1 LKKVDLKKMI
11 RNKFMKMKR
20 NNLIIAATALSL
32 FFALDSYSKEDQGRR
47 PATNS
52 AHGRGM
58 ANGGVNTLDNSCSP
72 ATAKTDLDINNVR
85 TKILSGG
92 DMWWD
97 LTSAKYEV
105 PKGGGAHSIFAG
117 SLWIGGLDAGGQ
129 LKVAAATYRQ
139 NGNDYWPGPLDTVN
153 VSISGDQCQKYDQHY
168 KITLKE
174 VEQFNGWFSNPSD
187 PAYAGYTIPL
197 SISNWPAHGDQS
209 KNQARF
215 LAPFHDAVGD
225 GQYSPSNGDYPDF
238 DLSGQASC
246 GWRLYGDE
254 ALWWVFN
261 DKGNIHTETN
271 AQAIGLEI
279 QAVAFAFSTNDEIN
293 NMTFY
298 KYKVIN
304 RSSYAMEHTWFGQ
317 WIDMDL
323 GKYDDDYVG
332 CDVGRGL
339 GYTYNGAMC
348 DGTGGP
354 GQYGCQPPACGCDFF
369 QGPIADP
376 FDGVD
381 NNRNG
386 IIDEPNEQI
395 IMSQFIYYNNDFNP
409 VNGNPRTGTHYYNY
423 LKGYWGDGT
432 HMTYGGNGVNTG
444 VPCQFM
450 FPGTSDPTGWGTNRV
465 PQPAWTEA
473 SAGNAPGDRRF
484 MQSAG
489 SFTLQPG
496 AVNYITTGIVWAR
509 ATSGGPAGSVSL
521 LRLVDDKAQALFDNC
536 FKVLNGPTAPDVT
549 IQEMDKELILRLDN
563 KPSPL
568 SNNYMEKYAELDPQ
582 IQAVDTFNFLLK
594 DSFKFEGYEIF
605 QLHDAFVSASDL
617 DNIDKARLVAQ
628 CDEKNG
634 VSRII
639 NFVPNNDLG
648 GAVPQEMVVGADKGI
663 QHTFDIT
670 TDAFA
675 LNDRRLVNQKTY
687 YYMAIAY
694 GYNNFIPYQ
703 QDQPF
708 QASSPL
714 NASLAGQK
722 LPYKRGR
729 QNIKLY
735 SAIPHIPAP
744 QHGGTVI
751 QGGYGSGPMITRIN
765 GNGNGG
771 NVLDLT
777 PASTAAILAAPAPT
791 HRLDNV
797 QYVGGAGPVNIKVID
812 PLNVPVGN
820 FSLYF
825 HGASS
830 LNVLNPTAVW
840 TLYNEDTGDSTS
852 LQTPISVPHICCGNA
867 VSSNAK
873 ANQSIAVPNEQIFP
887 NWGISLTI
895 TQPTGTLYAPGDN
908 TYDFLEGTMT
918 FTDDTKNWLSGI
930 PDVDGYSD
938 FNWIRGGT
946 QKAVVTTNCDV
957 AFDSY
962 SGTVG
967 FLDAKEQ
974 YSKIL
979 GGTWAPYRLCSSS
992 KMVKGSFCNLNGP
1005 ADTLMIATYATLNKM
1020 QFLPSVDIVITNDQS
1035 KWSRC
1040 PVFELSDQ
1048 ASLAEGNARKFDLR
1062 NTGSVDKTGAKNFP
1076 STDNND
1082 FANGMGWFPGY
1093 AINVETGERLNIAF
1107 GEDSWLAGYH
1117 GRDMMW
1123 NPTSDVFDQ
1132 LMKNVWGGKHYIYVF
1147 GHNRKYFPNLS
1158 TTDPNQVNVPAYDG
1172 GAFIHDKLNTHSQID
1187 RRNVFKDCEWVGIP
1201 MLVPGQTLRSTD
1213 VKIRLRVSRPY
1224 MNDLNLATDSMIGN
1238 PNNLSAG
1245 NRIKP
1250 WYKFSTANLT
1260 TLTNNWPAAS
1270 KALDLINIVPNPY
1283 YAYSSYETDKL
1294 SNLVKITNLPGK
1306 CTINIYTISGI
1317 LVRQYKKDNDIT
1329 YQDWDL
1335 KNTAGIPI
1343 ASGLYI
1349 IHVDVPGVGHKI
1361 LKWFGVARPLDLES
1375 F

>member
-1 LKKVDLKKMI
+1 
-11 RNKFMKMKR
+11 MKG
-20 NNLIIAATALSL
+20 IATALSL
-32 FFALDSYSKEDQGRR
+32 LAALDSYSKELPGKL
-47 PATNS
+47 PAAS
-52 AHGRGM
+52 HERG
-58 ANGGVNTLDNSCSP
+58 ASNGVQILSNSCSP

-85 TKILSGG
+85 AKILSGG

-97 LTSAKYEV
+97 LVSAKYEV
-105 PKGGGAHSIFAG
+105 PKGGGAHSVYAG

-129 LKVAAATYRQ
+129 LKVAAQTYRQ
-139 NGNDYWPGPLDTVN
+139 TGNDFWPGPLDTVN
-153 VSISGDQCQKYDQHY
+153 VSITGDQCQKYDQHY

-174 VEQFNGWFSNPSD
+174 VEQFNGWFNNPSD
-187 PAYAGYTIPL
+187 PAYAGYSIPL
-197 SISNWPAHGDQS
+197 SISNWPAHGDPS
-209 KNQARF
+209 KNQAAF
-215 LAPFHDAVGD
+215 LAPFHDTYGSGKYEVA
-225 GQYSPSNGDYPDF
+225 NGDYPDF
-238 DLSGQASC
+238 DLNGQASC

-279 QAVAFAFSTNDEIN
+279 QAEAFAFSTNDEIN

-298 KYKVIN
+298 KYKIIN

-323 GKYDDDYVG
+323 GKGDDDYVG

-339 GYTYNGAMC
+339 GYTYNGATC
-348 DGTGGP
+348 DGNGGP
-354 GQYGCQPPACGCDFF
+354 GTYGCQPPACGCDFF
-369 QGPIADP
+369 QGPVADP
-376 FDGVD
+376 FDGID

-386 IIDEPNEQI
+386 VIDEPGEQI

-432 HMTYGGNGVNTG
+432 HMTYGGDGVNTG

-450 FPGTSDPTGWGTNRV
+450 FPGTSDPTGWGTNHI
-465 PQPAWTEA
+465 PQPSWTEA
-473 SAGNAPGDRRF
+473 SSGNKPGDRRF
-484 MQSAG
+484 LQSAG
-489 SFTLQPG
+489 QFTLQPG

-521 LRLVDDKAQALFDNC
+521 LRMVDDKAQALFDNC
-536 FKVLNGPTAPDVT
+536 FKVLNGPTAPDLSL
-549 IQEMDKELILRLDN
+549 QELDKEVIIRLDN
-563 KPSPL
+563 KPPPL
-568 SNNYMEKYAELDPQ
+568 SNNYLEKYAELDPQ
-582 IQAVDTFNFLLK
+582 IQAVDTFNFALNAT
-594 DSFKFEGYEIF
+594 FNFEGYQIF
-605 QLHDAFVSASDL
+605 QLHDALVSASDL
-617 DNIDKARLVAQ
+617 DNVDKARLVAQ
-628 CDEKNG
+628 CDVKNG

-663 QHTFDIT
+663 QHSFDIT

-687 YYMAIAY
+687 YYMAVAY
-694 GYNNFIPYQ
+694 GYNQFIPYA
-703 QDQPF
+703 QDVPF
-708 QASSPL
+708 QPASPL
-714 NASLAGQK
+714 NPSLAGQK

-771 NVLDLT
+771 NVVDLT

-791 HRLDNV
+791 HRLDNI

-825 HGASS
+825 HGSTTG
-830 LNVLNPTAVW
+830 NVLSPTSVW
-840 TLYNEDTGDSTS
+840 TLFNEDTRDSST
-852 LQTPISVPHICCGNA
+852 TVKCCGNA
-867 VSSNAK
+867 AGSNAK
-873 ANQSIAVPNEQIFP
+873 ANQAIGVSNEQIFP
-887 NWGISLTI
+887 NWGISLTVV
-895 TQPTGTLYAPGDN
+895 QPAGFAFSTTEHI
-908 TYDFLEGTMT
+908 YDFLEGTMT
-918 FTDDTKNWLSGI
+918 FADETKNWLSGI
-930 PDVDGYSD
+930 PDADGYSD
-938 FNWIRGGT
+938 YNWIRGGT
-946 QKAVVTTNCDV
+946 QLAVVTTTCD
-957 AFDSY
+957 ATFDSY
-962 SGTVG
+962 FSGPRIAPV
-967 FLDAKEQ
+967 FLDSKEQ
-974 YSKIL
+974 YSKVL
-979 GGTWAPYRLCSSS
+979 GGTWAPYRLCASNAVVNSQLCS
-992 KMVKGSFCNLNGP
+992 RNGP
-1005 ADTLMIATYATLNKM
+1005 AWDPVTVTQTKI
-1020 QFLPSVDIVITNDQS
+1020 QQLPSVDIVITNDPN

-1040 PVFELSDQ
+1040 PVLELADEP
-1048 ASLAEGNARKFDLR
+1048 ALAEKGAAKLDLR
-1062 NTGSVDKTGAKNFP
+1062 KSPSVDKTGSANP
-1076 STDNND
+1076 GTDNND
-1082 FANGMGWFPGY
+1082 YPTGMSWFPGY

-1117 GRDMMW
+1117 GRDMKW
-1123 NPTSDVFDQ
+1123 NPTSDVVDQ
-1132 LMKNVWGGKHYIYVF
+1132 LMNNVWGGKHYIYVF
-1147 GHNRKYFPNLS
+1147 GHNGKYISGAPTSAN
-1158 TTDPNQVNVPAYDG
+1158 TNMPAYDG
-1172 GAFIHDKLNTHSQID
+1172 GAYIHDKLATLSTTD
-1187 RRNVFKDCEWVGIP
+1187 KRNVYKDCAWVGIP
-1201 MLVPGQTLRSTD
+1201 MLAPGQTFMSTD

-1224 MNDLNLATDSMIGN
+1224 MTDLNVATDSMIGSPDN
-1238 PNNLSAG
+1238 KTRPWYRFSTSNLS
-1245 NRIKP
+1245 
-1250 WYKFSTANLT
+1250 TVT
-1260 TLTNNWPAAS
+1260 DNWPTAS

-1283 YAYSSYETDKL
+1283 YAYSSYEVDKL
-1294 SNLVKITNLPGK
+1294 DNKVKITNLPGK
-1306 CTINIYTISGI
+1306 CTINIYTLSGI

-1329 YQDWDL
+1329 HLDWDL

-1361 LKWFGVARPLDLES
+1361 LKWFGVARPVDLDS

>member
-1 LKKVDLKKMI
+1 
-11 RNKFMKMKR
+11 MKMKI
-20 NNLIIAATALSL
+20 NNLIIAATSL
-32 FFALDSYSKEDQGRR
+32 TMLFTVDSYSREELGKR
-47 PATNS
+47 PPTP
-52 AHGRGM
+52 GVTKGM
-58 ANGGVNTLDNSCSP
+58 SNGGIHPLDNSCSP

-85 TKILSGG
+85 AKILTGG

-97 LTSAKYEV
+97 LISAKYEV
-105 PKGGGAHSIFAG
+105 PKGGGANSIFAG

-139 NGNDYWPGPLDTVN
+139 NGNDFWPGPLDTVN
-153 VSISGDQCQKYDQHY
+153 VSITGDQCQKYDQHY

-174 VEQFNGWFSNPSD
+174 VEQFNGWFNNMTD
-187 PAYAGYTIPL
+187 PTYAGYTIPL
-197 SISNWPAHGDQS
+197 SIMNWPAHGDQS
-209 KNQARF
+209 KNQTHF
-215 LAPFHDAVGD
+215 LAPFHDAYGD
-225 GQYSPSNGDYPDF
+225 MSYNPNNGDYPDF
-238 DLSGQASC
+238 DLTGQASC
-246 GWRLYGDE
+246 GSTSWRLYGDE

-279 QAVAFAFSTNDEIN
+279 QAEAFAFTTNDEIN

-298 KYKVIN
+298 KYKIIN

-339 GYTYNGAMC
+339 GYTYNGAQC
-348 DGTGGP
+348 DGNGAP

-369 QGPIADP
+369 QGPLADP
-376 FDGVD
+376 FDGID

-386 IIDEPNEQI
+386 ITDEPNEQI

-423 LKGYWGDGT
+423 LRGYWGDGT

-450 FPGTSDPTGWGTNRV
+450 FPGATDPTGWGTNHV
-465 PQPAWTEA
+465 PQPAWTES

-496 AVNYITTGIVWAR
+496 AVNFITTGIVWAR

-536 FKVLNGPTAPDVT
+536 FRVLTGPDAPDLT
-549 IQEMDKELILRLDN
+549 IQELDKELIIRLDN
-563 KPSPL
+563 KPAPL
-568 SNNYMEKYAELDPQ
+568 SNNYLERYAELDPQ
-582 IQAVDTFNFLLK
+582 IKAIDTFSAPTYNIILNN
-594 DSFKFEGYEIF
+594 DSFKFEGYQLF
-605 QLHDAFVSASDL
+605 QLHDALVAASDL
-617 DNIDKARLVAQ
+617 DNVDKARLVAQ
-628 CDEKNG
+628 CDVKNG
-634 VSRII
+634 VSRIV
-639 NFVPNNDLG
+639 NFVPSAELG

-663 QHTFDIT
+663 QHSFDIT

-687 YYMAIAY
+687 YYMAVAY
-694 GYNNFIPYQ
+694 GYNQFIPYQ

-708 QASSPL
+708 QPASPL

-722 LPYKRGR
+722 VPYKRGNK
-729 QNIKLY
+729 NIIRY
-735 SAIPHIPAP
+735 SGIPHIPAP
-744 QHGGTVI
+744 AHGGTVV
-751 QGGYGSGPMITRIN
+751 QGGYGSGPMVTRMN

-771 NVLDLT
+771 NVIDLT
-777 PASTAAILAAPAPT
+777 DASSAAILSAPAPT
-791 HRLDNV
+791 HRIDNI

-812 PLNVPVGN
+812 PLNVPAGN

-825 HGASS
+825 HGSTAG
-830 LNVLNPTAVW
+830 NILNPTAVW
-840 TLYNEDTGDSTS
+840 TLYNEDTGDSSKTAK
-852 LQTPISVPHICCGNA
+852 CCGNA
-867 VSSNAK
+867 VASNAG
-873 ANQSIAVPNEQIFP
+873 ANKSIAIANEQIFP
-887 NWGISLTI
+887 NWGISI
-895 TQPTGTLYAPGDN
+895 SIVQPTGLLFN
-908 TYDFLEGTMT
+908 TGEQAYDFLEGTMT
-918 FTDDTKNWLSGI
+918 FSDDTKNWLSGI
-930 PDVDGYSD
+930 PDADGYSD

-962 SGTVG
+962 YGTVSSATT
-967 FLDAKEQ
+967 FIDPKEQ

-979 GGTWAPYRLCSSS
+979 GGTWAPYRLCAYNTI
-992 KMVKGSFCNLNGP
+992 VKSQLCNHNGP
-1005 ADTLMIATYATLNKM
+1005 AWDQFIALTKM
-1020 QFLPSVDIVITNDQS
+1020 QQLPSVDIVITNDMN

-1040 PVFELSDQ
+1040 PVFELADQ
-1048 ASLAEGNARKFDLR
+1048 PALAENGAAKLDLR
-1062 NTGSVDKTGAKNFP
+1062 KSPSVGKTGSPTFGT
-1076 STDNND
+1076 SDNND
-1082 FANGMGWFPGY
+1082 YTTGMGWFPGY

-1117 GRDMMW
+1117 GRDMQW
-1123 NPTSDVFDQ
+1123 NPTSDVVDQ
-1132 LMKNVWGGKHYIYVF
+1132 LMNNVWGGKHYIYVF
-1147 GHNRKYFPNLS
+1147 GHNGKYLS
-1158 TTDPNQVNVPAYDG
+1158 GASTLANTNVPAYDA
-1172 GAFIHDKLNTHSQID
+1172 GAYIHDKLSTLNPTD
-1187 RRNVFKDCEWVGIP
+1187 KRNVYKDCAWVGIP
-1201 MLVPGQTLRSTD
+1201 MLSPGHTLRATD
-1213 VKIRLRVSRPY
+1213 VKIRLRVARPY
-1224 MNDLNLATDSMIGN
+1224 MVDLNLASDSMIGN
-1238 PNNLSAG
+1238 PTNLTAG
-1245 NRIKP
+1245 NRTKP
-1250 WYKFSTANLT
+1250 WYRFSTANLST
-1260 TLTNNWPAAS
+1260 KTNDWPTAS

-1283 YAYSSYETDKL
+1283 YAYSSYESDKL
-1294 SNLVKITNLPGK
+1294 DNRVKITNLPGK
-1306 CTINIYTISGI
+1306 CTINIYTLSGI
-1317 LVRQYKKDNDIT
+1317 LVRQYKKDNDVT
-1329 YQDWDL
+1329 FQDWDL

-1361 LKWFGVARPLDLES
+1361 LKWFGVARPIDLDS